1 MGNIHTSLEMFDP
14 SHVRIYKKL
23 LQISDPGLR
32 VNMIQTL
39 LAGNEY
45 VQSARKAGV
54 YSHLLAYMARVNA
67 RERPAPLPG
76 EVSFQSQQG
85 VAQGGQ
91 PPLPPQQPQ
100 GGLPPQQP
108 QQPQGGLLPSQQLQ
122 TYNQPNTS
130 PAAYVTKSRGSEKAM
145 NYFQNCLL
153 VLGLEEEVA
162 LTEEDLR
169 KAYKKAAVRAHPD
182 KGGTEQE
189 FEAVTRAY
197 AYLTDILKRI
207 HGGRSKEGVVQE
219 PSKLSDSRKTESK
232 EWEMVQ
238 PVRLNPKKL
247 DMNAFNTIF
256 EKTRIPDPDEEGYG
270 DWLKGADGSAAAG
283 PNFGGKFN
291 RDVFNRTF
299 EDEAKKRTG
308 STALTSMVP
317 QALTLAPGHGVE
329 LGRGASDDYTAPAG
343 GNMRYTDLK
352 RAYTTES
359 TFSNQIANVQVDS
372 RSFDTYAESRKK
384 APTALNDA
392 ELEAIAAA
400 EKYQQRQEQNRST
413 RAAQEMVHAGEYFQ
427 RMKQVVLMD
436 GSATMKKSDRHAAN
450 YPM

>member
-1 MGNIHTSLEMFDP
+1 MGNIHSSLEMFDP
-14 SHVRIYKKL
+14 SHVSIYKKL
-23 LQISDPGLR
+23 LQIGDPVVR
-32 VNMIQTL
+32 VQMIQTL

-45 VQSARKAGV
+45 VQSARRAGV

-76 EVSFQSQQG
+76 ETAYQQ
-85 VAQGGQ
+85 
-91 PPLPPQQPQ
+91 
-100 GGLPPQQP
+100 QQP
-108 QQPQGGLLPSQQLQ
+108 QQHIAQQPPQSQNQIQ
-122 TYNQPNTS
+122 TYKQQTTS
-130 PAAYVTKSRGSEKAM
+130 PAAYVTKHRGNEKAM

-169 KAYKKAAVRAHPD
+169 KAYKKAAVKVHPD

-219 PSKLSDSRKTESK
+219 PSKLNDSRKAESK
-232 EWEMVQ
+232 DWEMVQ

-256 EKTRIPDPDEEGYG
+256 EKTRVPDPDEEGYG
-270 DWLKGADGSAAAG
+270 DWLKGGDGATGG

-299 EDEAKKRTG
+299 EEESKKRAT
-308 STALTSMVP
+308 SSALSAVVP

-329 LGRGASDDYTAPAG
+329 IGRGAAEDYTAPAG
-343 GNMRYTDLK
+343 GQMRYTDLK
-352 RAYTTES
+352 RAYTTDN
-359 TFSNQIANVQVDS
+359 TFSSQVANVQVES
-372 RSFDTYAESRKK
+372 RTYDKYAESRKK

-392 ELEAIAAA
+392 EMEAIQAA
-400 EKYQQRQEQNRST
+400 EKHQQRQEQQRSL
-413 RAAQEMVHAGEYFQ
+413 RAAQEMVHADQYFQ

-436 GSATMKKSDRHAAN
+436 GTASMKKSERHAAN

>member
-1 MGNIHTSLEMFDP
+1 MGNIQSSLEMFDP
-14 SHVRIYKKL
+14 SHVSIYKKL
-23 LQISDPGLR
+23 LQIGDPVTR
-32 VNMIQTL
+32 VQMIQTL
-39 LAGNEY
+39 LAGSEY
-45 VQSARKAGV
+45 VQSARRAGV

-76 EVSFQSQQG
+76 ETAYQSQQ
-85 VAQGGQ
+85 
-91 PPLPPQQPQ
+91 
-100 GGLPPQQP
+100 QQP
-108 QQPQGGLLPSQQLQ
+108 QQPQQNQIQAYKQQA
-122 TYNQPNTS
+122 TNPV
-130 PAAYVTKSRGSEKAM
+130 AYVTKHRSNEKAM
-145 NYFQNCLL
+145 NYFQSCLL

-169 KAYKKAAVRAHPD
+169 KAYKKAAVKVHPD

-207 HGGRSKEGVVQE
+207 HGGRAKEGVVQE
-219 PSKLSDSRKTESK
+219 PSKLNDSRKAESK
-232 EWEMVQ
+232 DWEMVQ

-256 EKTRIPDPDEEGYG
+256 EKTRIPDPDEVGYG
-270 DWLKGADGSAAAG
+270 DWLKGGDSATAG

-299 EDEAKKRTG
+299 EEESKKRAMTG
-308 STALTSMVP
+308 GSALSAVVP

-329 LGRGASDDYTAPAG
+329 IGRGAPEDYTAPAG

-352 RAYTTES
+352 RAYTTDN
-359 TFSNQIANVQVDS
+359 TFSNQVANVPVES
-372 RSFDTYAESRKK
+372 RSFDKYAESRKK

-392 ELEAIAAA
+392 EMEAIQAA
-400 EKYQQRQEQNRST
+400 EKFQQRQEQQRSM
-413 RAAQEMVHAGEYFQ
+413 RAAQEMVHADQYFQ

-436 GSATMKKSDRHAAN
+436 GSATTMKKSDRHAAN
-450 YPM
+450 YPI

>member
-1 MGNIHTSLEMFDP
+1 MGNIHSSLEMFDP
-14 SHVRIYKKL
+14 SHVSIYKKL
-23 LQISDPGLR
+23 LQIGDPVVR
-32 VNMIQTL
+32 VQMIQTL
-39 LAGNEY
+39 LAGSEY
-45 VQSARKAGV
+45 VQSARRAGV

-76 EVSFQSQQG
+76 ETSYQQQQ
-85 VAQGGQ
+85 AQPQ
-91 PPLPPQQPQ
+91 QQPQ
-100 GGLPPQQP
+100 PQQP
-108 QQPQGGLLPSQQLQ
+108 QQQNKIQ
-122 TYNQPNTS
+122 TYKEQPTNHV
-130 PAAYVTKSRGSEKAM
+130 AYVTKHRGNEKAM
-145 NYFQNCLL
+145 NYFQSCLL

-169 KAYKKAAVRAHPD
+169 KAYKKAAVKVHPD

-207 HGGRSKEGVVQE
+207 HGGRAKEGVVQE
-219 PSKLSDSRKTESK
+219 PSKLNDSRKAESK
-232 EWEMVQ
+232 DWEMVQ

-270 DWLKGADGSAAAG
+270 DWLKGGDDAKNG

-299 EDEAKKRTG
+299 EEESKKRAMAGG
-308 STALTSMVP
+308 SALSAVVP

-329 LGRGASDDYTAPAG
+329 IGRGAAEDYTAPAG

-352 RAYTTES
+352 RAYTTDS
-359 TFSNQIANVQVDS
+359 TFSSQVANIQVES
-372 RSFDTYAESRKK
+372 RTYDKYAEGRKK

-392 ELEAIAAA
+392 EMEAIQAADKFQQKQ
-400 EKYQQRQEQNRST
+400 EQQRSM
-413 RAAQEMVHAGEYFQ
+413 RAAQEMVHADQYFQ

-436 GSATMKKSDRHAAN
+436 GAGSMKKSERHAAN

>member
-14 SHVRIYKKL
+14 SHVSIYKKL
-23 LQISDPGLR
+23 LKISDPVLR

-45 VQSARKAGV
+45 AQSARKAGI
-54 YSHLLAYMARVNA
+54 YSHLLSYIARVNA

-76 EVSFQSQQG
+76 EVSYQSQQ
-85 VAQGGQ
+85 
-91 PPLPPQQPQ
+91 QQPMQ
-100 GGLPPQQP
+100 QQQQP
-108 QQPQGGLLPSQQLQ
+108 MQQSQNQIQ
-122 TYNQPNTS
+122 TYTS
-130 PAAYVTKSRGSEKAM
+130 REPSNPAAYVTKARGSEKAL

-169 KAYKKAAVRAHPD
+169 KAYKKAAVKVHPD

-207 HGGRSKEGVVQE
+207 HGGRAKEGVVQE
-219 PSKLSDSRKTESK
+219 PSKLSDSRKVESK

-256 EKTRIPDPDEEGYG
+256 EKTRVPDPDEEGYG
-270 DWLKGADGSAAAG
+270 DWLKGGDAVATNT

-299 EDEAKKRTG
+299 EDESKKLVAG
-308 STALTSMVP
+308 SALSVHVP
-317 QALTLAPGHGVE
+317 QALTLAPGQGVE
-329 LGRGASDDYTAPAG
+329 IGRGATDDYTAPAG
-343 GNMRYTDLK
+343 GRGGYTDLRK
-352 RAYTTES
+352 AYTTES
-359 TFSNQIANVQVDS
+359 TFSNQVANVQVES
-372 RSFDTYAESRKK
+372 RSFDNYAETRKK
-384 APTALNDA
+384 APTALNNA
-392 ELEAIAAA
+392 ELEAIQAA
-400 EKYQQRQEQNRST
+400 ERFQQRHEQQRVT
-413 RAAQEMVHAGEYFQ
+413 RAAQEMVQADEYFK
-427 RMKQVVLMD
+427 RMKQIVLTD
-436 GSATMKKSDRHAAN
+436 GGGSMKKSERHAAN
-450 YPM
+450 YPR

>member
-1 MGNIHTSLEMFDP
+1 
-14 SHVRIYKKL
+14 
-23 LQISDPGLR
+23 
-32 VNMIQTL
+32 
-39 LAGNEY
+39 
-45 VQSARKAGV
+45 
-54 YSHLLAYMARVNA
+54 MARVNA

-76 EVSFQSQQG
+76 ETSYEQQ
-85 VAQGGQ
+85 AQ
-91 PPLPPQQPQ
+91 PSAVPQQQ
-100 GGLPPQQP
+100 QQQQP
-108 QQPQGGLLPSQQLQ
+108 QQNQIQ
-122 TYNQPNTS
+122 TYKQQTTS
-130 PAAYVTKSRGSEKAM
+130 PAAYVTKHRGNEKAM

-169 KAYKKAAVRAHPD
+169 KAYKKAAVKVHPD

-219 PSKLSDSRKTESK
+219 PSKLNDSRKAESK
-232 EWEMVQ
+232 DWEMVQ

-247 DMNAFNTIF
+247 DINAFNTMF

-270 DWLKGADGSAAAG
+270 DWLKGGDGATAG

-299 EDEAKKRTG
+299 EEESKKRAMAGG
-308 STALTSMVP
+308 SALSAVVP

-329 LGRGASDDYTAPAG
+329 IGRGAADDYTAPAG
-343 GNMRYTDLK
+343 AQMRYTDLK
-352 RAYTTES
+352 RAYTIDN
-359 TFSNQIANVQVDS
+359 TFSSQVSNVQLES
-372 RSFDTYAESRKK
+372 RTYDKYAESRKK
-384 APTALNDA
+384 APTALNDT
-392 ELEAIAAA
+392 ELEAIQAA
-400 EKYQQRQEQNRST
+400 EKHQQRQEQQRSM
-413 RAAQEMVHAGEYFQ
+413 RAAQEMVHADQYFQ

-436 GSATMKKSDRHAAN
+436 GTASMKKSERHAAN

>member
-1 MGNIHTSLEMFDP
+1 MGIFYTHITMGNIHTSLEMFEP
-14 SHVRIYKKL
+14 SHVSIYKKL
-23 LQISDPGLR
+23 LQINDPATR
-32 VNMIQTL
+32 VQMIQTL

-45 VQSARKAGV
+45 VQSARRAGV

-76 EVSFQSQQG
+76 ETSYQNQ
-85 VAQGGQ
+85 Q
-91 PPLPPQQPQ
+91 PPATQTAQAGQNQQIQ
-100 GGLPPQQP
+100 SYKQQ
-108 QQPQGGLLPSQQLQ
+108 
-122 TYNQPNTS
+122 TTT
-130 PAAYVTKSRGSEKAM
+130 PAAYVTKGRNNEKAM

-169 KAYKKAAVRAHPD
+169 KAYKKAAVKVHPD
-182 KGGTEQE
+182 KGGSEQE

-207 HGGRSKEGVVQE
+207 HGGRTKEGIVQE
-219 PSKLSDSRKTESK
+219 PSKLNDSRKEASK

-270 DWLKGADGSAAAG
+270 DWLKGSADATTG

-299 EDEAKKRTG
+299 EEESKKRT
-308 STALTSMVP
+308 SSSALSAVVP

-329 LGRGASDDYTAPAG
+329 IGRGASEDYTAPAG

-352 RAYTTES
+352 RAYTTDN
-359 TFSNQIANVQVDS
+359 TFSNQVANVQVES
-372 RSFDTYAESRKK
+372 RSFDKYAESRKK
-384 APTALNDA
+384 APSALNDT
-392 ELEAIAAA
+392 EMEAIQAA
-400 EKYQQRQEQNRST
+400 EKFQQRQEQQRSL
-413 RAAQEMVHAGEYFQ
+413 RAAQEMVHADQYFQ

-436 GSATMKKSDRHAAN
+436 GTASMKKSERHAAN

>member
-1 MGNIHTSLEMFDP
+1 MGNIHTSLEMFEP
-14 SHVRIYKKL
+14 SHVSIYKKL
-23 LQISDPGLR
+23 LQINDPVVR
-32 VNMIQTL
+32 VQMIQTL
-39 LAGNEY
+39 LAGSEY
-45 VQSARKAGV
+45 VQSARRAGI

-76 EVSFQSQQG
+76 ETAYQSQQ
-85 VAQGGQ
+85 
-91 PPLPPQQPQ
+91 P
-100 GGLPPQQP
+100 QP
-108 QQPQGGLLPSQQLQ
+108 QQQQQNQIQSYKPQTTNPV
-122 TYNQPNTS
+122 
-130 PAAYVTKSRGSEKAM
+130 AYVTKHRGNEKAM

-169 KAYKKAAVRAHPD
+169 KAYKKAAVKVHPD

-219 PSKLSDSRKTESK
+219 PSKLNDSRKTESK

-270 DWLKGADGSAAAG
+270 DWLKGGDDAKNG

-299 EDEAKKRTG
+299 EEESKKRAMAGG
-308 STALTSMVP
+308 SALSAVVP

-329 LGRGASDDYTAPAG
+329 IGRGAAEDYTAPAG

-352 RAYTTES
+352 RAYTTDS
-359 TFSNQIANVQVDS
+359 TFSSQVANVQVES
-372 RSFDTYAESRKK
+372 RTYDKYAESRKK

-392 ELEAIAAA
+392 EMEAIQAAD
-400 EKYQQRQEQNRST
+400 KFQQRQEQQRSM
-413 RAAQEMVHAGEYFQ
+413 RAAQEMVHADQYFQ

-436 GSATMKKSDRHAAN
+436 GAVASMKKSERHAAN
-450 YPM
+450 YPS

>member
-1 MGNIHTSLEMFDP
+1 MGNIHSSLEMFDQ

-23 LQISDPGLR
+23 LQISDPALR

-76 EVSFQSQQG
+76 EVSYQSQQ
-85 VAQGGQ
+85 
-91 PPLPPQQPQ
+91 PPPPQQPQ
-100 GGLPPQQP
+100 PPQQP
-108 QQPQGGLLPSQQLQ
+108 SLNQIQ
-122 TYNQPNTS
+122 TYTKQPSNPS
-130 PAAYVTKSRGSEKAM
+130 AYVTKSRGSEKAL

-169 KAYKKAAVRAHPD
+169 RAYKKAAVRAHPD

-207 HGGRSKEGVVQE
+207 NGGRAKEGVVQE
-219 PSKLSDSRKTESK
+219 PSKLNDSRKTESK

-247 DMNAFNTIF
+247 DMNAFNTMF
-256 EKTRIPDPDEEGYG
+256 EKTRIPDPDEQGYG
-270 DWLKGADGSAAAG
+270 DWLKGGDAATTSSG

-299 EDEAKKRTG
+299 EDEAKKQG
-308 STALTSMVP
+308 PNTALIHRGP

-329 LGRGASDDYTAPAG
+329 IGRGASDDYTAPAG
-343 GNMRYTDLK
+343 GNVRYTDLRK
-352 RAYTTES
+352 AYTSEN
-359 TFSNQIANVQVDS
+359 TFSNQVASVKVEA
-372 RSFDTYAESRKK
+372 RSFDTYAESRKR
-384 APTALNDA
+384 APAALNDA
-392 ELEAIAAA
+392 EMEALQAA
-400 EKYQQRQEQNRST
+400 EQYQQRQEQQRVT
-413 RAAQEMVHAGEYFQ
+413 RAAQELVQADEYFK
-427 RMKQVVLMD
+427 RMKQVVLTD
-436 GSATMKKSDRHAAN
+436 GATMKKSDRHAAN
-450 YPM
+450 YPLRHN

>member
-1 MGNIHTSLEMFDP
+1 MGNIHSSLEMFDQ

-23 LQISDPGLR
+23 LQISDPALR

-76 EVSFQSQQG
+76 EVSYQS
-85 VAQGGQ
+85 
-91 PPLPPQQPQ
+91 
-100 GGLPPQQP
+100 QQP
-108 QQPQGGLLPSQQLQ
+108 QQPQQQPQPHQQQQPSLNQIQ
-122 TYNQPNTS
+122 TYTKQPSNPS
-130 PAAYVTKSRGSEKAM
+130 AYVTKSRGSEKAL

-169 KAYKKAAVRAHPD
+169 RAYKKAAVRAHPD

-207 HGGRSKEGVVQE
+207 NGGRAKEGVVQE
-219 PSKLSDSRKTESK
+219 PSKLNDSRKTESK
-232 EWEMVQ
+232 EWEMLQ

-247 DMNAFNTIF
+247 DMNAFNTMF
-256 EKTRIPDPDEEGYG
+256 EKTRIPDPDEQGYG
-270 DWLKGADGSAAAG
+270 DWLKGGDAATSSG

-299 EDEAKKRTG
+299 EDEAKKQG
-308 STALTSMVP
+308 PNTALINRGP

-329 LGRGASDDYTAPAG
+329 IGRGASDDYTAPAG
-343 GNMRYTDLK
+343 GNVRYTDLRK
-352 RAYTTES
+352 AYTSEN
-359 TFSNQIANVQVDS
+359 TFSNQVASVQVEA
-372 RSFDTYAESRKK
+372 RSFDTYAESRKR
-384 APTALNDA
+384 APAALNDA
-392 ELEAIAAA
+392 EMEALQAA
-400 EKYQQRQEQNRST
+400 EKHQQRQEQQRVT
-413 RAAQEMVHAGEYFQ
+413 RAAQELVQADEYFK
-427 RMKQVVLMD
+427 RMKQIVLTD
-436 GSATMKKSDRHAAN
+436 GATMKKSDRHAAN
-450 YPM
+450 YPLRHN

>member
-1 MGNIHTSLEMFDP
+1 MGNIHTSLEMFEP
-14 SHVRIYKKL
+14 SHVSIYKKL
-23 LQISDPGLR
+23 LQINDPATR
-32 VNMIQTL
+32 VQMIQTL

-45 VQSARKAGV
+45 VQSARRAGV

-76 EVSFQSQQG
+76 ETSYQNQ
-85 VAQGGQ
+85 Q
-91 PPLPPQQPQ
+91 PPATQTAQAGQNQQIQ
-100 GGLPPQQP
+100 SYKQQ
-108 QQPQGGLLPSQQLQ
+108 
-122 TYNQPNTS
+122 TTT
-130 PAAYVTKSRGSEKAM
+130 PAAYVTKGRNNEKAM

-169 KAYKKAAVRAHPD
+169 KAYKKAAVKVHPD
-182 KGGTEQE
+182 KGGSEQE

-207 HGGRSKEGVVQE
+207 HGGRTKEGIVQE
-219 PSKLSDSRKTESK
+219 PSKLNDSRKEASK

-270 DWLKGADGSAAAG
+270 DWLKGSADATTG

-299 EDEAKKRTG
+299 EEESKKRT
-308 STALTSMVP
+308 SSSALSAVVP

-329 LGRGASDDYTAPAG
+329 IGRGASEDYTAPAG

-352 RAYTTES
+352 RAYTTDN
-359 TFSNQIANVQVDS
+359 TFSNQVANVQVES
-372 RSFDTYAESRKK
+372 RSFDKYAESRKK
-384 APTALNDA
+384 APSALNDT
-392 ELEAIAAA
+392 EMEAIQAA
-400 EKYQQRQEQNRST
+400 EKFQQRQEQQRSL
-413 RAAQEMVHAGEYFQ
+413 RAAQEMVHADQYFQ

-436 GSATMKKSDRHAAN
+436 GTASMKKSERHAAN

>member
-14 SHVRIYKKL
+14 SHVSIYKKL
-23 LQISDPGLR
+23 LQIGDPVTR
-32 VNMIQTL
+32 VQMIQTL
-39 LAGNEY
+39 LAGSEY
-45 VQSARKAGV
+45 VQSARRAGV

-76 EVSFQSQQG
+76 ETAYQQ
-85 VAQGGQ
+85 
-91 PPLPPQQPQ
+91 
-100 GGLPPQQP
+100 QQP
-108 QQPQGGLLPSQQLQ
+108 QQQSHQQQQQQQQNQIQ
-122 TYNQPNTS
+122 TYKQQASNPV
-130 PAAYVTKSRGSEKAM
+130 AYVTKHRGNEKAM
-145 NYFQNCLL
+145 NYFQSCLL

-169 KAYKKAAVRAHPD
+169 KAYKKAAVKVHPD

-207 HGGRSKEGVVQE
+207 HGGRAKEGVVQE
-219 PSKLSDSRKTESK
+219 PSKLNDSRKAESK
-232 EWEMVQ
+232 DWEMVQ

-270 DWLKGADGSAAAG
+270 DWLKGGDSATNG

-299 EDEAKKRTG
+299 EEESKKRAMAG
-308 STALTSMVP
+308 SSALSAVVP

-329 LGRGASDDYTAPAG
+329 IGRGAPEDYTAPAG

-352 RAYTTES
+352 RAYTTDS
-359 TFSNQIANVQVDS
+359 TFSSQVANVQVES
-372 RSFDTYAESRKK
+372 RTYDKYAESRKK

-392 ELEAIAAA
+392 EMEAIQAA
-400 EKYQQRQEQNRST
+400 EKYQQRQEQQRSM
-413 RAAQEMVHAGEYFQ
+413 RAAQEMVHADQYFQ

-436 GSATMKKSDRHAAN
+436 GAAAAASMKKSERHAAN
-450 YPM
+450 YPI

>member
-1 MGNIHTSLEMFDP
+1 MGNIHTSLEMFEP
-14 SHVRIYKKL
+14 SHVSIYKKL
-23 LQISDPGLR
+23 LQINDPVVR
-32 VNMIQTL
+32 VQMIQTL
-39 LAGNEY
+39 LAGSEY
-45 VQSARKAGV
+45 VQSARRAGI

-76 EVSFQSQQG
+76 ETAYQSQQ
-85 VAQGGQ
+85 
-91 PPLPPQQPQ
+91 P
-100 GGLPPQQP
+100 QP
-108 QQPQGGLLPSQQLQ
+108 QQQQQNQIQSYKPQTTNPV
-122 TYNQPNTS
+122 
-130 PAAYVTKSRGSEKAM
+130 AYVTKHRGNEKAM

-169 KAYKKAAVRAHPD
+169 KAYKKAAVKVHPD

-219 PSKLSDSRKTESK
+219 PSKLNDSRKTESK

-270 DWLKGADGSAAAG
+270 DWLKGGDDAKNG

-299 EDEAKKRTG
+299 EEESKKRAMAGG
-308 STALTSMVP
+308 SALSAVVP

-329 LGRGASDDYTAPAG
+329 IGRGAAEDYTAPAG

-352 RAYTTES
+352 RAYTTDS
-359 TFSNQIANVQVDS
+359 TFSSQVANVQVES
-372 RSFDTYAESRKK
+372 RTYDKYAESRKK

-392 ELEAIAAA
+392 EMEAIQAAD
-400 EKYQQRQEQNRST
+400 KFQQRQEQQRSM
-413 RAAQEMVHAGEYFQ
+413 RAAQEMVHADQYFQ

-436 GSATMKKSDRHAAN
+436 GAAASMKKSERHAAN
-450 YPM
+450 YPS

>member
-1 MGNIHTSLEMFDP
+1 MGNIHTSLEMFDS

-23 LQISDPGLR
+23 LLISDPVLR
-32 VNMIQTL
+32 VQMIQTL

-76 EVSFQSQQG
+76 ETSMQQ
-85 VAQGGQ
+85 
-91 PPLPPQQPQ
+91 QQPTSA
-100 GGLPPQQP
+100 
-108 QQPQGGLLPSQQLQ
+108 PSQQQQNYSQTQSQNQIQ
-122 TYNQPNTS
+122 TYTKQPSNPS
-130 PAAYVTKSRGSEKAM
+130 AYVTKSKGSEKAM

-162 LTEEDLR
+162 LTEDDLR
-169 KAYKKAAVRAHPD
+169 KAYKKAAVRVHPD
-182 KGGTEQE
+182 KGGSEQE

-207 HGGRSKEGVVQE
+207 NGGRAKEGVVQE
-219 PSKLSDSRKTESK
+219 PSKLNDSRKTESK

-247 DMNAFNTIF
+247 DMNAFNTMF

-270 DWLKGADGSAAAG
+270 DWLKGGEAAPTSG

-299 EDEAKKRTG
+299 EDEAKKRVAG
-308 STALTSMVP
+308 AALSVHVP

-329 LGRGASDDYTAPAG
+329 IGRGASDDYTAPAG
-343 GNMRYTDLK
+343 GHMRYTDLR

-359 TFSNQIANVQVDS
+359 TFSNQVAGVNVEA

-384 APTALNDA
+384 APAALNDA
-392 ELEAIAAA
+392 ELEAIQAA
-400 EKYQQRQEQNRST
+400 EKFQQRQEQQRTT
-413 RAAQEMVHAGEYFQ
+413 RAAQEMLHADEYFK
-427 RMKQVVLMD
+427 RMKQVVLTD
-436 GSATMKKSDRHAAN
+436 GAAVTKSDRHAAK
-450 YPM
+450 YPRPN

>member
-1 MGNIHTSLEMFDP
+1 
-14 SHVRIYKKL
+14 
-23 LQISDPGLR
+23 
-32 VNMIQTL
+32 MIQTL
-39 LAGNEY
+39 LAGSEY
-45 VQSARKAGV
+45 VQSARRAGI

-76 EVSFQSQQG
+76 ETSYQSQQ
-85 VAQGGQ
+85 
-91 PPLPPQQPQ
+91 
-100 GGLPPQQP
+100 QQP
-108 QQPQGGLLPSQQLQ
+108 QQQPQQQQ
-122 TYNQPNTS
+122 NQIQSYKPQATN
-130 PAAYVTKSRGSEKAM
+130 PVAYVTKHRGNEKAM

-169 KAYKKAAVRAHPD
+169 KAYKKAAVKVHPD

-219 PSKLSDSRKTESK
+219 PSKLNDSRKTESK

-270 DWLKGADGSAAAG
+270 DWLKGGEGGEKEAG

-299 EDEAKKRTG
+299 EEESKKRANSG
-308 STALTSMVP
+308 SALSAVVP

-329 LGRGASDDYTAPAG
+329 IGRGAAEDYTAPAG

-352 RAYTTES
+352 RAYTTDN
-359 TFSNQIANVQVDS
+359 TFSNQVANVQVES
-372 RSFDTYAESRKK
+372 RTYDKYSESRKK

-392 ELEAIAAA
+392 EMEAIQAAD
-400 EKYQQRQEQNRST
+400 KFQQRQEQQRSL
-413 RAAQEMVHAGEYFQ
+413 RAAQEMVHADQYFQ

-436 GSATMKKSDRHAAN
+436 GAASMKKSERHAAN
-450 YPM
+450 YPS

>member
-1 MGNIHTSLEMFDP
+1 MGNIHTSLEMFEP
-14 SHVRIYKKL
+14 SHISIYKKL
-23 LQISDPGLR
+23 LQIKDPATR
-32 VNMIQTL
+32 VQMIQTL
-39 LAGNEY
+39 LAGSEY
-45 VQSARKAGV
+45 VQSARRAGV

-76 EVSFQSQQG
+76 ETSYQQ
-85 VAQGGQ
+85 
-91 PPLPPQQPQ
+91 
-100 GGLPPQQP
+100 QQP
-108 QQPQGGLLPSQQLQ
+108 QQQQPQQQQPQQQQPQQQNQIQSYQAQ
-122 TYNQPNTS
+122 TTNPV
-130 PAAYVTKSRGSEKAM
+130 AYVTKYRGNEKAM

-169 KAYKKAAVRAHPD
+169 KAYKKAAVKVHPD

-207 HGGRSKEGVVQE
+207 HGGRAKEGVVQE
-219 PSKLSDSRKTESK
+219 PSKLNDSRKAESK

-256 EKTRIPDPDEEGYG
+256 EKTRVPDPDEEGYG
-270 DWLKGADGSAAAG
+270 DWLKGGDDAKNG

-299 EDEAKKRTG
+299 EEESKKRAMAGG
-308 STALTSMVP
+308 SALSAVVP

-329 LGRGASDDYTAPAG
+329 IGRGASEDYTAPAG

-352 RAYTTES
+352 RAYTIDS
-359 TFSNQIANVQVDS
+359 TFSNQVANVPVES
-372 RSFDTYAESRKK
+372 RSFDKYAESRKK

-392 ELEAIAAA
+392 EMEAIQAAD
-400 EKYQQRQEQNRST
+400 KFQQRQEQQRSL
-413 RAAQEMVHAGEYFQ
+413 RAAQEMVHADQYFQ

-436 GSATMKKSDRHAAN
+436 GATSMKKSERYAAN
-450 YPM
+450 YPS